1 MTNQDDR
8 RHVLSLSGGKD
19 SAALAVYL
27 QDKVP
32 NLEYV
37 FMDTGYEL
45 PETYEF
51 LKRMRAILG
60 IEITVVKPERDFEFW
75 MKIFKG
81 CLPAPN
87 NRWCTRKLKIKPYE
101 KFIGSHQIVS
111 YIGLRADEDRMGYVS
126 SKDNILPV
134 YPFIEDGLC
143 REDIIN
149 ILEESGLG
157 LPKYYEWRSR
167 SGCFFCFYQR
177 RAEWVGLHDN
187 HPDLFE
193 QACQLEE
200 QHSDGRTYT
209 WIEGISLR
217 ELIEKRDQIV
227 DAPVRGNPFK
237 ENNLSNIFE
246 NQSFNIGENSILKGS
261 IKNNKTDGG
270 EECLFCTL

>member
-1 MTNQDDR
+1 MTNHDDR

-37 FMDTGYEL
+37 FLDTGYEL

-51 LKRMRAILG
+51 LKRMRALLG

-101 KFIGSHQIVS
+101 NFIGSDQIVS

-126 SKDNILPV
+126 SKNNILPV

-177 RAEWVGLHDN
+177 RGEWVGLHDN

-200 QHSDGRTYT
+200 QHADGRTYT

-227 DAPVRGNPFK
+227 DAPVKANPFK
-237 ENNLSNIFE
+237 ENNLSNVFE
-246 NQSFNIGENSILKGS
+246 TQSFDIGENSILKGS
-261 IKNNKTDGG
+261 TKNNKNDGG